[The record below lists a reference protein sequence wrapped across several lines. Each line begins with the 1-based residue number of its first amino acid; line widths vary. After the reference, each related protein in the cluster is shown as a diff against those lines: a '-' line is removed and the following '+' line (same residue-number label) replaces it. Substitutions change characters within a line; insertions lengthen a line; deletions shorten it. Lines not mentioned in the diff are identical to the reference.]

1 MQARAAF
8 GGKGGL
14 TLHRLACFLLAYVLV
29 APLHGQTFTAS
40 LLGSREAGGGDGDA
54 AGVALLVLEGNNLT
68 FFLYADG
75 LPQPTVAHIHQG
87 RQGQTGDPVATL
99 ASSFSPVGS
108 GWAAWGSFALDASVA
123 AALRDAPT
131 DFYVNLHTSEFPA
144 GAVRG
149 QLLAE
154 ASGVRHWIS
163 FLAGEKERP
172 TVGDPD
178 GAGVALLLPRGD
190 KLVYYLRVRNLAAV
204 TAAHIHGGRAGEA
217 GPVVV
222 DLAAAF
228 SNGVAVGAVPLN
240 ASVAN
245 QLDTYPQGFY
255 VNVHTAEFPAG
266 AVRGQLEEPG
276 EPLHLPV
283 VADVPG
289 LPPSLFR
296 TAAAVANLTD
306 REVEVWGEW
315 YPASRDARFAPA
327 KIVRFTVAPYGVAS
341 FANVVADLFGASGRG
356 AVRLLPSGPIAC
368 GVNIFNDQRSTGG
381 GTFGQFAQGL
391 PLAQALSS
399 GVLVY
404 QAHRPKSSGSGW
416 RTNLGWFNPNPR
428 VVTVQTRVIKPDG
441 STLQAKTLTLQPW
454 SDDLAAY
461 DALLEV
467 PGAQATQ
474 DSFAV
479 AFEASEPVFFYSSVV
494 DNRTDDGLYQP
505 AQPAPRELAVPPAP
519 GNHPPVVAIT
529 SPTPPVNA
537 QVGQMIQFQATASD
551 PDGDPLTVAWDFG
564 DGVTDTTNSLV
575 VSHAYANPG
584 NFTVTVTASD
594 GRGGSASATLQ
605 VSVATAA
612 PTLTQLQNDIFT
624 PRCSGCHPPSGGGL
638 DLRAGHTYSSTVNV
652 PSSENPSLMRVKPGD
667 PDNSYLYR
675 KLVGSGISGARMPAG
690 GPFLTQSEL
699 DRVRGWILAGAPN
712 N

>member
-1 MQARAAF
+1 MNR
-8 GGKGGL
+8 L
-14 TLHRLACFLLAYVLV
+14 TCFLLAYVL
-29 APLHGQTFTAS
+29 ASPLHGQTFTAS
-40 LLGSREAGGGDGDA
+40 LLGSREVGEGDGDA
-54 AGVALLVLEGNNLT
+54 VGVALLVLEGNELT
-68 FFLYADG
+68 FFLYADA
-75 LPQPTVAHIHQG
+75 LPQPTVAHIHRG

-108 GWAAWGSFALDASVA
+108 GWAAWGSLALEASLA

-131 DFYVNLHTSEFPA
+131 DFYVNLHTTEFPA

-154 ASGVRHWIS
+154 ASGVSHWIS
-163 FLAGEKERP
+163 FLAGDKEIP
-172 TVGDPD
+172 TVGGPD
-178 GAGVALLLPRGD
+178 GSGVALVVPRGD

-204 TAAHIHGGRAGEA
+204 TAAHIHSGQAGEV
-217 GPVVV
+217 GPVAV
-222 DLAAAF
+222 DLAPAF
-228 SNGVAVGAVPLN
+228 SNGVAVGAVPLEARYSN
-240 ASVAN
+240 PLN
-245 QLDTYPQGFY
+245 RYPRSFY
-255 VNVHTAEFPAG
+255 VNVRTAEFPAG

-306 REVEVWGEW
+306 RELEVWAEW
-315 YPASRDARFAPA
+315 YPASRNARTAPD
-327 KIVRFTVAPYGVAS
+327 KVVRFTVAPYGVAS
-341 FANVVADLFGASGRG
+341 FANIVADLFGASGRG
-356 AVRLLPSGPIAC
+356 AVRLLASGAIAC
-368 GVNIFNDQRSTGG
+368 GVNIFNDQRATGG

-391 PLAQALSS
+391 PLAQALAS

-404 QAHRPKSSGSGW
+404 HAHQPKSTGSGW
-416 RTNLGWFNPNPR
+416 RANLGWFNPHPR
-428 VVTVQTRVIKPDG
+428 PVTVQTRVIKPDG
-441 STLQAKTLTLQPW
+441 STLKAKTLTLQPW
-454 SDDLAAY
+454 SNDLAAY

-474 DSFAV
+474 QSFTI
-479 AFEASEPVFFYSSVV
+479 AFEATEPVFFYSSVV

-505 AQPAPRELAVPPAP
+505 AQPAPRELAVPPPP

-529 SPTPPVNA
+529 SPSPPVNA

-564 DGVTDTTNSLV
+564 DGVTDTTNSLT
-575 VSHAYANPG
+575 VSHAYATAG
-584 NFTVTVTASD
+584 TFTVTVTAND
-594 GRGGSASATLQ
+594 GRGGSGSATLQ
-605 VSVATAA
+605 VNVQSGGAV
-612 PTLTQLQNDIFT
+612 TLTQLQNEIFT
-624 PRCSGCHPPSGGGL
+624 PLCAGCHPPNGGGL
-638 DLRAGHTYSSTVNV
+638 DLRAGHTYGSTVNV
-652 PSSENPSLMRVKPGD
+652 PSSQNPSLMRVKPGD

-690 GPFLTQSEL
+690 GPFLSQSEL
-699 DRVRGWILAGAPN
+699 DRVRDWILAGAPN